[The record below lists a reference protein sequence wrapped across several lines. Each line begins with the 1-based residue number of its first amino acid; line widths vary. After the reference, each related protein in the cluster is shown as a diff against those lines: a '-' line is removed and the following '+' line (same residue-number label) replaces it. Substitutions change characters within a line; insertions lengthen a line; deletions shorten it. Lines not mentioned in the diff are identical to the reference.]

1 MSNHLII
8 DGYNLLG
15 ARGQIAPHSGANLE
29 AAREGLIRELAR
41 YHQQKAHAITL
52 VFDGW
57 QQGSG
62 VERHEHRSGVRVMYT
77 KRGERADQVIQR
89 LAGRDGRDCSVVSSD
104 REVMEAARASGAF
117 VVSSAEFA
125 RKLQAP
131 TASVRPGEKD
141 ERDLPPRRP
150 DKKGNPRKL
159 PKSVR
164 RRQARLKR
172 F

>member
-1 MSNHLII
+1 MSDHLII

-15 ARGQIAPHSGANLE
+15 ARGQLAADSGAGLE
-29 AAREGLIRELAR
+29 VAREGLIRDLSR
-41 YHQQKAHAITL
+41 YHQQKGHAITL

-62 VERHEHRSGVRVMYT
+62 VERREHRSGVHVIFT

-89 LAGRDGRDCSVVSSD
+89 LAAGEGRDCSVVSSD
-104 REVMEAARASGAF
+104 REVTEAARVCGAF
-117 VVSSAEFA
+117 VIGSAEFA
-125 RKLQAP
+125 PKLQAP
-131 TASVRPGEKD
+131 LPSFRPGGKD
-141 ERDLPPRRP
+141 ESDLPPRRS

-159 PKSVR
+159 QKSVR

>member
-15 ARGQIAPHSGANLE
+15 ARGQIAPHSGASLE
-29 AAREGLIRELAR
+29 AAREGLILELAR
-41 YHQQKAHAITL
+41 YHQQKAHAMTL

-62 VERHEHRSGVRVMYT
+62 VERHEHRSGVHVIYT
-77 KRGERADQVIQR
+77 KRGERADQVVQR
-89 LAGRDGRDCSVVSSD
+89 LAAREGRDCSVVSSD
-104 REVMEAARASGAF
+104 REIMAAARASGAF
-117 VVSSAEFA
+117 VVGSAEFA
-125 RKLQAP
+125 RKLQTP